1 LHIGVVIKTN
11 TGIDVIKQLQNTSVL
26 GILLD
31 IHDYT
36 MVEVGKATQALIS
49 NTPYWPD
56 HIINRLPHPQKSL
69 PTVVSFWVKPC
80 VTLSNDIKQQVLDKN
95 LYRANFCD
103 SWDRLTACAGNSA
116 DLILFHSG
124 MIGTQGLSATEIVNM
139 ISTLVH
145 YTSGPPPKIGAVVD
159 KDTPIAIIKELR
171 KTNICGIVPNYTYW
185 GVDVGTSSVVSLLKN
200 ESNWPMQHLFSNQA
214 QIDEVMSITPPVKIA
229 NIPLTTRQQEIAD
242 LIKYRGISNKHIAR
256 QLGIGE
262 SAVKLHVGAILKKH
276 NLRNRT
282 QLAVALSQGLKA

>member
-1 LHIGVVIKTN
+1 
-11 TGIDVIKQLQNTSVL
+11 
-26 GILLD
+26 
-31 IHDYT
+31 
-36 MVEVGKATQALIS
+36 
-49 NTPYWPD
+49 
-56 HIINRLPHPQKSL
+56 
-69 PTVVSFWVKPC
+69 

-95 LYRANFCD
+95 LYRVNFCD

-116 DLILFHSG
+116 DLILFHSD
-124 MIGTQGLSATEIVNM
+124 MIGTQGLSAAEVVNM

-159 KDTPIAIIKELR
+159 KDTPIEVIKELR
-171 KTNICGIVPNYTYW
+171 KTNICGLVPNSTYW

-200 ESNWPMQHLFSNQA
+200 EAAWPMQHLFSNQA